1 MSRVDATKSSAVFLR
16 QSDRCPSSEWLLDMH
31 HVPGRVHLPL
41 NHPLRF
47 RQQLG
52 YIKYSIGPLRGSREI
67 GQRAEMRV

>member
-1 MSRVDATKSSAVFLR
+1 
-16 QSDRCPSSEWLLDMH
+16 MH

-67 GQRAEMRV
+67 GQRAEMRVSGAGLWTTSGMKLQAE